1 MENKMVGSMTI
12 EEFEKADQAF
22 MEVEIQAIM
31 AQHFLDR
38 IGAKHDSS
46 PAAFMQVKDGV
57 MTTVLVM
64 KVTDVDRALCQFIPA
79 SKEMKYAVSTS
90 SETFDPIANIVFIDE
105 KSLEDLIREKEA
117 DPEWVRVK

>member
-1 MENKMVGSMTI
+1 MEKRMIGKMTE

-22 MEVEIQAIM
+22 MEVEIQAIL
-31 AQHFLDR
+31 AQHFLER

-46 PAAFMQVKDGV
+46 PASFMRVKDGT

-79 SKEMKYAVSTS
+79 SKEMEYAVSTS
-90 SETFDPIANIVFIDE
+90 SEPLDPIANIVFIDE
-105 KSLEDLIREKEA
+105 KGLEDLIREKEA
-117 DPEWVRVK
+117 DPDWVRIK